1 MGEPVGSVRPWLEIV
16 VPARN
21 ERTRLPA
28 GLAQLCA
35 TAAMLPTGVAVVVV
49 DSASTD
55 GTAEI
60 VQRWPAGDV
69 PVRLVRC
76 DQPGKGAAVRAGL
89 LATTAPYVGFVDADM
104 ATDPTAIEMA
114 VELLR
119 IGHPVVVGSRSHP
132 ESVVEAR
139 HTVIR
144 KAGAAVFRA
153 ATRIV
158 VPDVGDTQCG
168 FKFFDGPTAR
178 AAAMSLRVTGFAFDV
193 ELVARC
199 ARLGA
204 APLEIPVRWRDVDG
218 STFSVWRHS
227 ASSFAGLALA
237 WWLLRPP
244 PSAAGAASARPG
256 PDRAAPVA
264 LDAVPPHG
272 GQL

>member
-21 ERTRLPA
+21 ERVRLPA
-28 GLAQLCA
+28 GLARLCA
-35 TAAMLPTGVAVVVV
+35 TAATLPPGVAVVVV
-49 DSASTD
+49 DNASTD
-55 GTAEI
+55 GTDEI
-60 VQRWPAGDV
+60 VLQWPAGDV

-76 DQPGKGAAVRAGL
+76 AQPGKGAAVRAGL

-104 ATDPTAIEMA
+104 ATDPSAIELA

-119 IGHPVVVGSRSHP
+119 IGNPVVLGSRSHP

-153 ATRIV
+153 ATRVV
-158 VPDVGDTQCG
+158 VPEVGDTQCG

-193 ELVARC
+193 ELIARC
-199 ARLGA
+199 VRQGA
-204 APLEIPVRWRDVDG
+204 VPVEIPVRWQDVDG

-227 ASSFAGLALA
+227 ASSFAGLAVS
-237 WWLLRPP
+237 WWALRPRIP
-244 PSAAGAASARPG
+244 ATDPGVAGPSADVPAS
-256 PDRAAPVA
+256 VA
-264 LDAVPPHG
+264 LDAVPPSG